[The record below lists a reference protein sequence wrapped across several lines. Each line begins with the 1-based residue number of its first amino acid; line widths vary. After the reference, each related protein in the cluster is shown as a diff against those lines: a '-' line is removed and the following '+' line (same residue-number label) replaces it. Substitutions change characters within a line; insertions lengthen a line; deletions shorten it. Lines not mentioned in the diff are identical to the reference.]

1 MNEILLILCFLGNL
15 TICEHF
21 NRLSEIFE
29 LLIGILTFGV
39 CFELGEA
46 FKLLD
51 ETLLHT
57 AQTPSHPL
65 RPIGSV

>member
-1 MNEILLILCFLGNL
+1 MDFDLCIISLI
-15 TICEHF
+15 
-21 NRLSEIFE
+21 
-29 LLIGILTFGV
+29 FGAY
-39 CFELGEA
+39 FELGEA

-51 ETLLHT
+51 ETLHT